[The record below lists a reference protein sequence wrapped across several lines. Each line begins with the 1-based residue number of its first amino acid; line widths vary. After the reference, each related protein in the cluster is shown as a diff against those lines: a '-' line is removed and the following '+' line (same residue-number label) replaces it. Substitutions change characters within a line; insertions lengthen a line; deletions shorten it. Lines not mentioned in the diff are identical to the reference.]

1 MFNELKA
8 YSVTEK
14 AGLPWLDSIPSH
26 WHLARVKEILQ
37 PIDVRS
43 VSGAEELLTVSSY
56 RGVVPRSG
64 EKVTMF
70 QAATYAGHKLC
81 WPGDLVIN
89 SLWAWGGGLG
99 VSPLHGIVS
108 TAYGVYRSRS
118 TQQLDPAY
126 LHSLVRS
133 EPFNWELQYRS
144 RGVWKSRLQLT
155 DDRFLAA
162 PIPLPPLGEQAAI
175 VKYLGH
181 AHARIDRAVAA
192 KRKLIA
198 LLEEQKQAIIHQAVT
213 RGLDP
218 SVPLKDSGIPW
229 LGEIPAHWKVTLL
242 GRLLAGIEQGWS
254 PVAAEGDLEDDQW
267 AVLTLAAIDRGRFC
281 DSAHKPIARSA
292 KIPMR
297 LELRDGDLLLTRSNT
312 RSRVGDVA
320 IVRNPR
326 KRTIFSD
333 LIYRLRFAEQRI
345 APEFAALVLRSRIGR
360 IQIERDA
367 RGSSNTMPKISHALI
382 RGWRI
387 PLPPLQDQVTIVRGV
402 DAQLLGSSSAIG
414 TVTQEIEL
422 LREFLTRLTSDVV
435 TGQVD
440 VGEIAATLPE
450 LTDDVL
456 DSADDELIE
465 SELELAGADE

>member
-181 AHARIDRAVAA
+181 AHARIDRAIAS
-192 KRKLIA
+192 KRKLVN

-213 RGLDP
+213 GGLDP
-218 SVPLKDSGIPW
+218 SVPFKDSGIPW
-229 LGEIPAHWKVTLL
+229 LGEIPAHWGTVRMSSLLTPRSERNRPDLPLLSVARERGVFIRTPEDENRNFIPDDLSNYKVAKASDLVINKMKAWQGSLGIAPVDGIVSPAYYVYGFHIDEQEFARNLL
-242 GRLLAGIEQGWS
+242 KTRTYVDQLRAASDGVRTGQWDLSLVRFKNLPMLLPPAPEQRSIIGH
-254 PVAAEGDLEDDQW
+254 LEH
-267 AVLTLAAIDRGRFC
+267 VELAATQI
-281 DSAHKPIARSA
+281 
-292 KIPMR
+292 
-297 LELRDGDLLLTRSNT
+297 
-312 RSRVGDVA
+312 
-320 IVRNPR
+320 
-326 KRTIFSD
+326 
-333 LIYRLRFAEQRI
+333 RLRVNR
-345 APEFAALVLRSRIGR
+345 
-360 IQIERDA
+360 
-367 RGSSNTMPKISHALI
+367 
-382 RGWRI
+382 
-387 PLPPLQDQVTIVRGV
+387 
-402 DAQLLGSSSAIG
+402 
-414 TVTQEIEL
+414 EIEL
-422 LREFLTRLTSDVV
+422 LREFRTRLTSDVV

-440 VGEIAATLPE
+440 VREMAATLPE
-450 LTDDVL
+450 LTDDL
-456 DSADDELIE
+456 LASADDEFGDEDELIE